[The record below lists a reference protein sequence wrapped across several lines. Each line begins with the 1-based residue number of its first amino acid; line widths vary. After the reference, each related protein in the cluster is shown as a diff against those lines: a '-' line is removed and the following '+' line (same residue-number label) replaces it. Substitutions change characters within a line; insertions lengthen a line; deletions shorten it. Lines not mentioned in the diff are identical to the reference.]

1 MHVCMYVSMYV
12 CMYVNITIYTF
23 TYAYVNM
30 MLHAYIY
37 IYKYTYDADIQF
49 SLQPI
54 AFFHPRNPA
63 LAAPR
68 ATASRVL
75 GVSGGST
82 CSTSHLHF
90 LR

>member
-1 MHVCMYVSMYV
+1 MYIKYI
-12 CMYVNITIYTF
+12 YKEINKNIYI
-23 TYAYVNM
+23 
-30 MLHAYIY
+30 HIY
-37 IYKYTYDADIQF
+37 IYLYIYDADIQF

-82 CSTSHLHF
+82 CSTSRLHF